1 MYKIS
6 IPNFD
11 EGINARIESAQ
22 TAFEREEEYQSSL
35 KNTLKNIDS
44 KSEIQ
49 INELKLAN
57 ENLAKTN
64 FNLSVQIEQW
74 KVDLQNQ
81 IEKTKSEEK
90 RAIIAEKRALR
101 ADIIS
106 LLSLLIAVLGVIRTF
121 IDY

>member
-22 TAFEREEEYQSSL
+22 TAFEREEEYYSSL
-35 KNTLKNIDS
+35 KNIEA

-57 ENLAKTN
+57 GNLEKANNNLTKTN
-64 FNLSVQIEQW
+64 FNLTVQIEQW
-74 KVDLQNQ
+74 KVDYK
-81 IEKTKSEEK
+81 EK
-90 RAIIAEKRALR
+90 
-101 ADIIS
+101 S
-106 LLSLLIAVLGVIRTF
+106 LENKKLKKYNSIMGVITF
-121 IDY
+121 IGVLFGILGYFK

>member
-11 EGINARIESAQ
+11 KGINARIESAQ

>member
-11 EGINARIESAQ
+11 KEINARIESAQ

-49 INELKLAN
+49 INELIISYQKHVN
-57 ENLAKTN
+57 TI

-81 IEKTKSEEK
+81 IKKTKSEEK